1 MTDPD
6 LPQTIPHAQ
15 RMDSI
20 PYSAIRKVYQA
31 ATAMQ
36 AAGHDIVQLTI
47 GRPDFDTPSHI
58 KEAAKAALDA
68 GHVHYTSNF
77 GLPELRAAIAAKL
90 QDDNGLHFD
99 PESELL
105 VVNGVSEA
113 IATIFLSLVGPGD
126 DVLIPVPAYLNY
138 MHCATLAGARAIPV
152 PLQQGDGYHLTAAD
166 LEPFVTPRSRIL
178 VLVSPHNPT
187 GSVIRE
193 RDMAELAVFAL
204 RHNLLV
210 VSDEI
215 YEKLVYG
222 SARHVSIATLPGM
235 RERTIVINGFSK
247 AYSMTGWRVGYI
259 AAIKP
264 IIDLL
269 VRVIQYTTICP
280 NSFAQAGA
288 VAALLGPQQPVDMMR
303 DEFNRRRE
311 LVAGRLTELTT
322 CSASP
327 MEGAFYAYID
337 VSSITSDDSNLAL
350 RLLEHASVAVVPGS
364 AFGDVGRGHIRISYA
379 LGYDR
384 LSEGLSRLI
393 RGLGDGRIIGR
404 SPL

>member
-1 MTDPD
+1 
-6 LPQTIPHAQ
+6 
-15 RMDSI
+15 
-20 PYSAIRKVYQA
+20 
-31 ATAMQ
+31 MQ
-36 AAGHDIVQLTI
+36 AAGRDIVQLTV

-58 KEAAKAALDA
+58 KEAAKDALDA
-68 GHVHYTSNF
+68 GHVHYTSNY
-77 GLPELRAAIAAKL
+77 GIPELRAAIAAKL
-90 QDDNGLHFD
+90 RNDNGLYFD
-99 PESELL
+99 PEGELL

-138 MHCATLAGARAIPV
+138 MHCATLSGARAIPV
-152 PLQQGDGYHLTAAD
+152 PLQQGNGYHLTAAD
-166 LEPFVTPRSRIL
+166 LEPYVTPHTRLL

-193 RDMAELAVFAL
+193 RDLAELAAFAL

-210 VSDEI
+210 VCDEI

-222 SARHVSIATLPGM
+222 SARHVSIATFPGM
-235 RERTIVINGFSK
+235 RERSIVINGFSK
-247 AYSMTGWRVGYI
+247 AYSMTGWRVGYV

-288 VAALLGPQQPVDMMR
+288 VAALLGPQEPVDMMR
-303 DEFNRRRE
+303 DEFDRRRK

-322 CSASP
+322 CSVSP

-337 VSSITSDDSNLAL
+337 VSSITLDDSDLAL
-350 RLLEHASVAVVPGS
+350 RLLEHSSVAVVPGS
-364 AFGDVGRGHIRISYA
+364 AFGGVGRGHIRISYA

-384 LSEGLSRLI
+384 LNEGLSRLI
-393 RGLGDGRIIGR
+393 RGLGDVPSDSR
-404 SPL
+404 

>member
-1 MTDPD
+1 
-6 LPQTIPHAQ
+6 
-15 RMDSI
+15 MDSI
-20 PYSAIRKVYQA
+20 PYSGIRKLFQA

-36 AAGHDIVQLTI
+36 AEGRDIVQLTI

-58 KEAAKAALDA
+58 KEAAKAALDT
-68 GHVHYTSNF
+68 GQVHYTSNF
-77 GLPELRAAIAAKL
+77 GTPELRSAIAAKL
-90 QDDNGLHFD
+90 RNDNGLRFD
-99 PESELL
+99 PEGELL

-113 IATIFLSLVGPGD
+113 IATIFLALVGPGD

-152 PLQQGDGYHLTAAD
+152 PLQQGDGYHLTVAD
-166 LEPFVTPRSRIL
+166 LEPYVTPQSRLL

-187 GSVIRE
+187 GSVIPE
-193 RDMAELAVFAL
+193 HDMAELAAFAV
-204 RHNLLV
+204 RHDLLV

-222 SARHVSIATLPGM
+222 GARHVSIATFPGM
-235 RERTIVINGFSK
+235 RERTIVVNGFSK
-247 AYSMTGWRVGYI
+247 AYSMTGWRVGYV

-288 VAALLGPQQPVDMMR
+288 VAALLGPQEPVAMMR
-303 DEFNRRRE
+303 DEFDRRRQ
-311 LVAGRLTELTT
+311 LVAARLAELTT

-327 MEGAFYAYID
+327 MEGAFYAFID
-337 VSSITSDDSNLAL
+337 VSSITSDDSDLAL

-364 AFGDVGRGHIRISYA
+364 AFGEVGNGHIRVSYA

-384 LSEGLSRLI
+384 LNEGLSRLI
-393 RGLGDGRIIGR
+393 EGLGDARVIGR
-404 SPL
+404 